1 MGVELQLKT
10 NINSSDKLVDITWE
24 LRPRR
29 GGSGALRFNAGWQ
42 QQVLSSLRDV
52 VGAPRKLLDH
62 VASPRVHREGPPVAP
77 TTDEHCVPV
86 PVAPRHLKLCDADHG
101 VPGHEML
108 LEPRAPLDVVRPIEL
123 ALRRG
128 RG

>member
-10 NINSSDKLVDITWE
+10 NIDSSDKLVDITWE
-24 LRPRR
+24 IRPRR
-29 GGSGALRFNAGWQ
+29 DGSGALRFNAGWQ
-42 QQVLSSLRDV
+42 RQVMSSLRDV

-62 VASPRVHREGPPVAP
+62 VASPRVHCEGPPVAP
-77 TTDEHCVPV
+77 TTDEHCAVK
-86 PVAPRHLKLCDADHG
+86 PVAPRHLKLCDRG
-101 VPGHEML
+101 VLGNEML
-108 LEPRAPLDVVRPIEL
+108 LEPRAPVDVVRQTKP